1 MLRMRLTKAQQLE
14 LCKHRKTCT
23 RTGWLRH
30 FQRRHGE
37 IDSVD
42 LVSARAEAERLR
54 KVLADYNPSDVFN
67 MDKAALFYQALPRR
81 SLCVH
86 AAPALKQRKAHVTMV
101 VGTNAT
107 GSEKLPLL
115 ILVTAKR
122 PRWLRDKPDGV
133 DYKGSHKVPEEAT
146 PHVRVVK
153 LPPNTTAAIQPMDQ
167 GVIAT
172 LKARVMDAK
181 TEAIMQAYMHGEED
195 PHQIKLAQAL

>member
-30 FQRRHGE
+30 FQRRHGIRCRRAHGE

-42 LVSARAEAERLR
+42 LVAARAEAERLR

-81 SLCVH
+81 SLCMH
-86 AAPALKQRKAHVTMV
+86 AAPALKQRKARVTMV

-133 DYKGSHKVPEEAT
+133 DYKDVAGSEETTLYGSSAILDCCDS
-146 PHVRVVK
+146 PRVSV
-153 LPPNTTAAIQPMDQ
+153 
-167 GVIAT
+167 V
-172 LKARVMDAK
+172 
-181 TEAIMQAYMHGEED
+181 
-195 PHQIKLAQAL
+195 

>member
-30 FQRRHGE
+30 FQRRHGIRCRRAHGE

-42 LVSARAEAERLR
+42 LVAARAEAERLR

-86 AAPALKQRKAHVTMV
+86 AAPALKQRKARVTMV

-122 PRWLRDKPDGV
+122 PRSFTLGKKVRSSLGLNRTTFDSKV
-133 DYKGSHKVPEEAT
+133 AGSEETTLYGSSAILDCCDS
-146 PHVRVVK
+146 PRVSV
-153 LPPNTTAAIQPMDQ
+153 
-167 GVIAT
+167 V
-172 LKARVMDAK
+172 
-181 TEAIMQAYMHGEED
+181 
-195 PHQIKLAQAL
+195 